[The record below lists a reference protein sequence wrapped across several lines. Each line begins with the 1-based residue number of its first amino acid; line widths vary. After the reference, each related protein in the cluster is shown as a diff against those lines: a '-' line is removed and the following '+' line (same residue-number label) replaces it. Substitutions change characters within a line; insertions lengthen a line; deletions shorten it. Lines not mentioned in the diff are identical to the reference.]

1 MKKLAAYVAIALAT
15 VTAVFILY
23 QFRAIVGLFALSLVT
38 TAALRPL
45 VDRLS
50 NGRLPRMLAIGLV
63 YAAILCLLIALL
75 LIVSDSLAGEI
86 QSLSDSLAAAYEQAY
101 PHWLEG
107 KAYEQLLA
115 NRLPPPDQLYEAL
128 TGTEGE
134 LIIQR
139 LLGLTLGVVG
149 LAGGVMLVLVISVY
163 WTVDRVSFERLW
175 LSLLPVGQRIRA
187 RAIWRN
193 TEQEIGAYVRSEAI
207 QALAAILIL
216 GLGYWLMG
224 LSYPTL
230 LAIIGGIAWLIPIV
244 GVVFAL
250 GAVVVFTLEGGLALT
265 VGASLFTLAVL
276 VLLEFVVEPRFLKRR
291 RFSPIL
297 AILVMFILAQEY
309 GIIGLVIGPPLAA
322 TLQITLGQ
330 LLRRRVSAR
339 ERDPDKQLANLRQRL
354 KQVQNRIEAMD
365 RAESPELDSLTVRL
379 NALVEQAEKA
389 A

>member
-38 TAALRPL
+38 TAAVRPL
-45 VDRLS
+45 VDRFA

-63 YAAILCLLIALL
+63 YAAILALLIVLL
-75 LIVSDSLAGEI
+75 LIVSDSLAAEM
-86 QSLSDSLAAAYEQAY
+86 QSLSDGLAAAYEQAY
-101 PHWLEG
+101 PRWLEG

-149 LAGGVMLVLVISVY
+149 LAGGAILVLVISVY
-163 WTVDRVSFERLW
+163 WTVDRVRFERLW
-175 LSLLPVGQRIRA
+175 LSLLPVEQRIRA
-187 RAIWRN
+187 RAIWRR

-207 QALAAILIL
+207 QALAAMLIL

-250 GAVVVFTLEGGLALT
+250 VAVAVFSLEGGLALAL
-265 VGASLFTLAVL
+265 GASLFTVAVL
-276 VLLEFVVEPRFLKRR
+276 LILEFVVEPRFLKRR

-339 ERDPDKQLANLRQRL
+339 EADPDKQLANLRERL
-354 KQVQNRIEAMD
+354 KQVQTRIEAMGG
-365 RAESPELDSLTVRL
+365 AESPELDSLTVRL

-389 A
+389 V

>member
-38 TAALRPL
+38 TAAVRPL
-45 VDRLS
+45 VDRFA

-63 YAAILCLLIALL
+63 YAAILALLIVLL

-86 QSLSDSLAAAYEQAY
+86 QSLSDGLAAAYEQAY
-101 PHWLEG
+101 PRWSEG

-149 LAGGVMLVLVISVY
+149 LAGGAILVLVISVY
-163 WTVDRVSFERLW
+163 WTVDRVRFERLW
-175 LSLLPVGQRIRA
+175 LSLLPVEQRIRA
-187 RAIWRN
+187 RAIWRR

-207 QALAAILIL
+207 QALAAMLIL

-250 GAVVVFTLEGGLALT
+250 VAVAVFSLEGGLALAL
-265 VGASLFTLAVL
+265 GASLFTVAVL
-276 VLLEFVVEPRFLKRR
+276 LILEFVVEPRFLKRR

-339 ERDPDKQLANLRQRL
+339 EADPDKQLANLRERL
-354 KQVQNRIEAMD
+354 KQVQTRIEAMGG
-365 RAESPELDSLTVRL
+365 AESPELDSLTVRL

-389 A
+389 V

>member
-38 TAALRPL
+38 TAAVRPL
-45 VDRLS
+45 VDRFA

-63 YAAILCLLIALL
+63 YAAILALLIVLL

-86 QSLSDSLAAAYEQAY
+86 QSLSDGLAAAYEQAY
-101 PHWLEG
+101 PRWLEG

-149 LAGGVMLVLVISVY
+149 LAGGAILVLVISVY
-163 WTVDRVSFERLW
+163 WTVDRVRFERLW

-187 RAIWRN
+187 RAIWRR
-193 TEQEIGAYVRSEAI
+193 TEQEMGAYVRSEAI
-207 QALAAILIL
+207 QALAAMLIL

-250 GAVVVFTLEGGLALT
+250 VAVAVFSLEGGLALAL
-265 VGASLFTLAVL
+265 GASLFTVAVL
-276 VLLEFVVEPRFLKRR
+276 LILEFVVEPRFLKRR

-339 ERDPDKQLANLRQRL
+339 EADPDKQLANLRERL
-354 KQVQNRIEAMD
+354 KQVQTRIEAMGG
-365 RAESPELDSLTVRL
+365 AESPELDSLTVRL

-389 A
+389 V

>member
-1 MKKLAAYVAIALAT
+1 
-15 VTAVFILY
+15 
-23 QFRAIVGLFALSLVT
+23 
-38 TAALRPL
+38 
-45 VDRLS
+45 
-50 NGRLPRMLAIGLV
+50 
-63 YAAILCLLIALL
+63 
-75 LIVSDSLAGEI
+75 
-86 QSLSDSLAAAYEQAY
+86 LAAAYEQAY
-101 PHWLEG
+101 PRWLEG

-149 LAGGVMLVLVISVY
+149 LAGGAILVLVISVY
-163 WTVDRVSFERLW
+163 WTVDRVRFERLW
-175 LSLLPVGQRIRA
+175 LSLLPVEQRIRA
-187 RAIWRN
+187 RAIWRR

-207 QALAAILIL
+207 QALAAMLIL

-250 GAVVVFTLEGGLALT
+250 VAVAVFSLEGGLALAL
-265 VGASLFTLAVL
+265 GASLFTVAVL
-276 VLLEFVVEPRFLKRR
+276 LILEFVVEPRFLKRR

-309 GIIGLVIGPPLAA
+309 GIVGLVIGPPLAA

-339 ERDPDKQLANLRQRL
+339 EADPDKQLANLRERL
-354 KQVQNRIEAMD
+354 KQVQTRIEAMGG
-365 RAESPELDSLTVRL
+365 AESPERDSLTVRL

-389 A
+389 V

>member
-38 TAALRPL
+38 TAAVRPL
-45 VDRLS
+45 VDRFA

-63 YAAILCLLIALL
+63 YAAILALLIVLL
-75 LIVSDSLAGEI
+75 LIVSDSLAAEM
-86 QSLSDSLAAAYEQAY
+86 QSLSDGLAAAYEQAY
-101 PHWLEG
+101 PRWLEG

-149 LAGGVMLVLVISVY
+149 LAGGAILVLVISVY
-163 WTVDRVSFERLW
+163 WTVDRVRFERLW

-187 RAIWRN
+187 RAIWRR

-207 QALAAILIL
+207 QALAAMLIL

-250 GAVVVFTLEGGLALT
+250 VAVAVFSLEGGLALAL
-265 VGASLFTLAVL
+265 GASLFTVAVL
-276 VLLEFVVEPRFLKRR
+276 LILEFVVEPRFLKRR

-339 ERDPDKQLANLRQRL
+339 EADPDKQLANLRERL
-354 KQVQNRIEAMD
+354 KQVQTRIEAMGG
-365 RAESPELDSLTVRL
+365 AESPELDSLTVRL

-389 A
+389 V